1 MLNDLDTHIIYMKK
15 KIHCYN
21 NFFPEIALARP
32 FIFINGHSAYR
43 PFCPLIKIK
52 FVTDL

>member
-15 KIHCYN
+15 KIGCYN
-21 NFFPEIALARP
+21 NFFPEIARP
-32 FIFINGHSAYR
+32 FIFNNVHSAYR
-43 PFCPLIKIK
+43 AFCTLLKIK